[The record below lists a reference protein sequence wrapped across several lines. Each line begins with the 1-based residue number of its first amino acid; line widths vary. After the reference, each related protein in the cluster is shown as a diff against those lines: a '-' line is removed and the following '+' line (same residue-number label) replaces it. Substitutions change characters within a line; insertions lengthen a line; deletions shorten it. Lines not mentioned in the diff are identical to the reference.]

1 MAGQHVF
8 WRWARGPLVAFT
20 PTAVVLGIAVL
31 AVAAGRACAGEA
43 PSPKATPPDRAALQ
57 AALEKVAVAYR
68 GRYRAARTAA
78 RKTELAREMIDAAG
92 KETDLA
98 RRFALLRVARLVAA
112 VAGDLKTAL
121 LAVDEMDRHFALDA
135 LAMKVDLMSGA
146 ADGNQIDVADV
157 IKLVLPLMD
166 EAVARNRLDHASRLA
181 EIVRAAA
188 ANTSDERPAIDEA
201 IVRFELF
208 RRARAAADL
217 NKAKPGAGQDRLGR
231 PNGELLPTR
240 ELQIPAN
247 PFNRAPGEIDRSDRA
262 SESLPRADLLATPG
276 PSGNPLAGRGKGRGQ
291 LVAAGGG
298 NAASEKAVHL
308 ALKWLAEHQ
317 MPDGGWNFNHSAC
330 PKCHGQCRN
339 PGTESE
345 ARNAAT
351 GMALLA
357 YLGAGQSHKTGK
369 YKSNVKAGLYF
380 LVSHMQVGPNG
391 ASLID
396 GGRGTMYSHGIAS
409 IALCE
414 AYALTHDKGLYSPA
428 QKAVDFIAHAQD
440 PVGGGWRYQPRQKG
454 DTSVFS
460 WQLAALKTGHAAYLR
475 VPPATVKRAYQF
487 LDTVQSDGGAKYGY
501 VDPGAGPATTA
512 IGLLSRMHLGWK
524 KDNPALVRGVKWL
537 SEQGPSKGNM
547 YYDYY
552 ATQVLRHWEGEEWVK
567 WNHVMRDHL
576 VDSQAQEG
584 HEQGS
589 WHFKRG
595 GHGADIGGRLY
606 CTTLATLVLEVYY
619 RHLPIY
625 RPHPEPE
632 FPQDKPAER
641 PKAD

>member
-8 WRWARGPLVAFT
+8 WRWARGWVVAFM
-20 PTAVVLGIAVL
+20 PAAVVLGIAV
-31 AVAAGRACAGEA
+31 GRPCAGEE
-43 PSPKATPPDRAALQ
+43 PSPKPAPPDRAALQ
-57 AALEKVAVAYR
+57 AALDKVAVAYR
-68 GRYRAARTAA
+68 GRYLAARTVA

-98 RRFALLRVARLVAA
+98 RRFALLRAARVVAA
-112 VAGDLKTAL
+112 GAGDLKTAL

-135 LAMKVDLMSGA
+135 LAMKVDAVHEAG
-146 ADGNQIDVADV
+146 DGNQVDVADV
-157 IKLVLPLMD
+157 TKLVLPLMD
-166 EAVARNRLDHASRLA
+166 EAVAGNRLGHASRLA
-181 EIVRAAA
+181 EIVRATA
-188 ANTSDERPAIDEA
+188 ANMSDERPAIDEA

-208 RRARAAADL
+208 RRARAAAEL
-217 NKAKPGAGQDRLGR
+217 NKANQESPQ
-231 PNGELLPTR
+231 TR
-240 ELQIPAN
+240 ELQIPIN
-247 PFNRAPGEIDRSDRA
+247 PFNRAPGKIDRIDRA
-262 SESLPRADLLATPG
+262 SDSLPRADLLAMPG
-276 PSGNPLAGRGKGRGQ
+276 YPGNPLAGRGKGKGQ

-298 NAASEKAVHL
+298 NAASEKAVAL
-308 ALKWLAEHQ
+308 ALRWLAEHQ
-317 MPDGGWNFNHSAC
+317 MSDGGWNFNHADC
-330 PKCHGQCRN
+330 PKCRGQCRN
-339 PGTESE
+339 PGTETT

-351 GMALLA
+351 AMALLA
-357 YLGAGQSHKTGK
+357 YLGAGQTHKVGK
-369 YKSNVKAGLYF
+369 YKFNVKGGLYF
-380 LVSHMQVGPNG
+380 LVSHMKDGPKG
-391 ASLID
+391 GSLID

-414 AYALTHDKGLYSPA
+414 AYAMTHDKGLYSPA
-428 QKAVDFIAHAQD
+428 QKAVDFIVYAQD
-440 PVGGGWRYQPRQKG
+440 PVSGGWRYQPQQKG
-454 DTSVFS
+454 DTSVFG
-460 WQLAALKTGHAAYLR
+460 WQLAALKAGHAAYLR
-475 VPPATVKRAYQF
+475 VPPATIKRAYQF
-487 LDTVQSDGGAKYGY
+487 LDSVQSDGGAKYGY

-625 RPHPEPE
+625 RPPPEPE
-632 FPQDKPAER
+632 FPQDKPAEK